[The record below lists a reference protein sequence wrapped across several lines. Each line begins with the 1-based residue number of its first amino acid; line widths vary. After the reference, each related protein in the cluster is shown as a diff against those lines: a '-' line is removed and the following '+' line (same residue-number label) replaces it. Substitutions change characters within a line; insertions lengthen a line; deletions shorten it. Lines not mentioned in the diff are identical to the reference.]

1 MSLIVALVEINGQA
15 NNTTIC
21 NPAGEIMK
29 NCVLVKF
36 RRIPALL
43 VALGMVLLLF
53 SGCARKT
60 LFDFAGQGRT
70 NYETA
75 AAPPASVMAETATL
89 DTALKMSSKP
99 ISPKSTAETRPERMI
114 HHDGYLRLRTPR
126 PDELVDK
133 ATEVVEAVGG
143 YVERLD
149 GGSAVFRVPVGEF
162 QSVFDKILTLGEV
175 LDQSIT
181 TEDITDAY
189 MDVDLRLN
197 IARSTLERLTELLA
211 KAKGEKEKIRILREI
226 QRIRTEIETLA
237 AQKEL
242 LIAKANF
249 STINL
254 HIEVRSLKRVG
265 AVENITAF
273 QWIHDLS
280 PFDELVAR
288 RGRSLELDVPEGM
301 VVLEGKEVWLAESAD
316 GAFMRASRHELQPV
330 GDTDFWLQAVRQRL
344 GPDYGEVTVVEKGN
358 FKLLRLENRS
368 ETPYIYLVGLHVDQ
382 SHNLQVVEIYYPAP
396 SLEKRYQE
404 QVFSSVA
411 GGAL

>member
-1 MSLIVALVEINGQA
+1 MEIIGQT
-15 NNTTIC
+15 NNTMVC
-21 NPAGEIMK
+21 NPAGELMK

-43 VALGMVLLLF
+43 VVLGMILLLS

-60 LFDFAGQGRT
+60 MFDFSGQGRT
-70 NYETA
+70 SYESA
-75 AAPPASVMAETATL
+75 AAPPASIMAETATL
-89 DTALKMSSKP
+89 DTAPEMGSKP
-99 ISPKSTAETRPERMI
+99 ISPKSAEEARPERMI

-149 GGSAVFRVPVGEF
+149 GGSAVFRVPVAEF

-175 LDQSIT
+175 IDQSIT

-242 LIAKANF
+242 LVAKANF
-249 STINL
+249 STITL
-254 HIEVRSLKRVG
+254 QIVARSLKRVG
-265 AVENITAF
+265 AVENIAAF

-344 GPDYGEVTVVEKGN
+344 APDYGEVTVVEKGN
-358 FKLLRLENRS
+358 FKLLRLEDRS
-368 ETPYIYLVGLHVDQ
+368 ETPYIYLVGLHVDR

-396 SLEKRYQE
+396 ALEKRYQE

>member
-1 MSLIVALVEINGQA
+1 MG
-15 NNTTIC
+15 
-21 NPAGEIMK
+21 
-29 NCVLVKF
+29 
-36 RRIPALL
+36 
-43 VALGMVLLLF
+43 
-53 SGCARKT
+53 
-60 LFDFAGQGRT
+60 
-70 NYETA
+70 
-75 AAPPASVMAETATL
+75 ETATL
-89 DTALKMSSKP
+89 DTAPEMGSKP

-149 GGSAVFRVPVGEF
+149 GGSAVFRVPVAEF

-175 LDQSIT
+175 IDQSIT

-265 AVENITAF
+265 AVENIAAF

-301 VVLEGKEVWLAESAD
+301 VVLEGKELWLAESAD

-344 GPDYGEVTVVEKGN
+344 GPDYGEVTVMEKGE

-368 ETPYIYLVGLHVDQ
+368 ETPYIYLVGLHVDR

-396 SLEKRYQE
+396 ALEKRYQE

>member
-1 MSLIVALVEINGQA
+1 MEIIGQT
-15 NNTTIC
+15 NNTMVC

-43 VALGMVLLLF
+43 VVLGMILLLS

-60 LFDFAGQGRT
+60 MFDFSGQGRT

-89 DTALKMSSKP
+89 DTALEMSSKP

-133 ATEVVEAVGG
+133 GTEIVEAVGG

-149 GGSAVFRVPVGEF
+149 GGSAVFRVPVAEF

-254 HIEVRSLKRVG
+254 HIEVRSLQRVG
-265 AVENITAF
+265 AVENIAAF

-301 VVLEGKEVWLAESAD
+301 VVLDGKEVWLAESAD

-368 ETPYIYLVGLHVDQ
+368 ETPYIYLVGLHVDR

-396 SLEKRYQE
+396 ALEKRYQE

>member
-1 MSLIVALVEINGQA
+1 MA
-15 NNTTIC
+15 C
-21 NPAGEIMK
+21 NPAGEIME

-36 RRIPALL
+36 RRISTLL
-43 VALGMVLLLF
+43 VVLCMVLLL
-53 SGCARKT
+53 SCGCAKKT
-60 LFDFAGQGRT
+60 TFDFAGQGGT

-75 AAPPASVMAETATL
+75 ASPPASDMAETAAPETDL
-89 DTALKMSSKP
+89 EMDSKP
-99 ISPKSTAETRPERMI
+99 VFPKSTAEARFERMI
-114 HHDGYLRLRTPR
+114 HHDGYIRLRTPR
-126 PDELVDK
+126 PGELVDK

-149 GGSAVFRVPVGEF
+149 GGSAVFRVPVAEF
-162 QSVFDKILTLGEV
+162 QSVFEQILGLGEV

-181 TEDITDAY
+181 TEDITDAF
-189 MDVDLRLN
+189 MDVDLRLK

-211 KAKGEKEKIRILREI
+211 KAKGEKEKIRILQEI

-254 HIEVRSLKRVG
+254 HIEARSLKRVG
-265 AVENITAF
+265 AVENIAAF

-280 PFDELVAR
+280 PFDDLVAR

-301 VVLEGKEVWLAESAD
+301 VALEGKKVWVAEGAD

-344 GPDYGEVTVVEKGN
+344 EPDYGDVTIVEKGD
-358 FKLLRLENRS
+358 FKLLRLEDRS
-368 ETPYIYLVGLHVDQ
+368 ETPYIYLVGLRVDR

-396 SLEKRYQE
+396 AQEKRYQE
-404 QVFSSVA
+404 QVFASVA